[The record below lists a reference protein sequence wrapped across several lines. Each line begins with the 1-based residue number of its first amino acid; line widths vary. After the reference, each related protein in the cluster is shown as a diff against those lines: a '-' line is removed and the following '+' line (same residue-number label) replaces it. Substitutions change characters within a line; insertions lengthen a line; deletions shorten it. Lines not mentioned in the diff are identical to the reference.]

1 MISTASGETCRIL
14 QWKPSVAHST
24 TGSHR
29 ILALEAQGL
38 DLVSALFIDLET
50 EAVRPA
56 VLTVTMAA
64 HDSSA
69 RWRTFLN
76 EAKED
81 DILLMLSKQSPPYLE
96 IPFHE
101 LQAFDPDFADDVLQ
115 HPRQILDRGS
125 QTLVEIC
132 RERGEDIDAILRVGD
147 LPRDSRRSLRD
158 IGTADIER
166 LRSVEVIITK
176 ISDLKPRLH
185 IAVFT
190 CEACG
195 NTIEV
200 SQKNEREL
208 VEPLRCPTDSGC
220 GGSRN
225 SKDNPTRFNL
235 VVNVSRMVNN
245 QWIEIQEP
253 PESVP
258 SGAQPTRGSVL
269 VEGDQV
275 NRHLPGERII
285 ANVMPVVRS
294 EVRRNR
300 KTPMFDIIYHLVSS
314 EHESTPFNEI
324 KISEEDMEKILEI
337 SRREDL
343 VGLMQNSIAPSVFAT
358 GVMHYVK
365 RSLAL
370 QLFGGVSRINQDK
383 TRTRGDIHI
392 LLMGDPGV
400 AKSQVLDYMSKISPR
415 GKLASGG
422 GVSGAGLTAAAVRD
436 AFGDGRFALE
446 AGVLPLSDR
455 GLAAID
461 EFDKISDDDRKVMH
475 PAMEQQQIHV
485 AKGGITA
492 TLPSRCAI
500 LAAANPKEGRFSKR
514 GPNQSV
520 MRSFNETGLPAPLAS
535 RFDIIW
541 MMRDEVRVEDDERIA
556 KYILDTRTQG
566 VSETKIE
573 EAISMDP
580 SDELKDQIYSTTVD
594 GTEHLTLEFLRKY
607 IAYAK
612 RNHHPNLNSD
622 ARAKIL
628 EYYTDERQSYG
639 RDDQMGE
646 SEVIPITA
654 RALEALIRLT
664 EAHARMHLRD
674 TATGEDARV
683 ALAVFRHWRDESG
696 IEDDS
701 ELYSGISASVR
712 SNNTTIRNIVREI
725 CHSGDGTANIT
736 DIYNSASARKIP
748 ETTVDDVIQRML
760 MSGELFSPR
769 NDFYQFAR

>member
-1 MISTASGETCRIL
+1 M
-14 QWKPSVAHST
+14 
-24 TGSHR
+24 
-29 ILALEAQGL
+29 
-38 DLVSALFIDLET
+38 
-50 EAVRPA
+50 
-56 VLTVTMAA
+56 TMAA

-69 RWRTFLN
+69 RWRTFLT

-81 DILLMLSKQSPPYLE
+81 DILLILSKQSPPYLD

-101 LQAFDPDFADDVLQ
+101 LQAFDPEFAEDVLQ

-132 RERGEDIDAILRVGD
+132 RDRGEDIDAMLRVGE
-147 LPRDSRRSLRD
+147 LPRDSRRNLRD

-200 SQKNEREL
+200 GQKNEREL
-208 VEPLRCPTDSGC
+208 IEPLRCPTDSGC
-220 GGSRN
+220 GGSRT

-235 VVNVSRMVNN
+235 VINVSRMVNN
-245 QWIEIQEP
+245 QWIEIQEL
-253 PESVP
+253 PEGVP
-258 SGAQPTRGSVL
+258 SGAQPTRGTVL

-294 EVRRNR
+294 EVKRNR
-300 KTPMFDIIYHLVSS
+300 KTPMFDVIYHLGSS

-324 KISEEDMEKILEI
+324 KISDEDRDKILEI

-343 VGLMQNSIAPSVFAT
+343 MGLMQNSIAPSVFAT

-400 AKSQVLDYMSKISPR
+400 AKSQVLNYMSKISPR

-461 EFDKISDDDRKVMH
+461 EFDKISEDDRKVMH
-475 PAMEQQQIHV
+475 PAMEQQQINV

-500 LAAANPKEGRFSKR
+500 LAAANPKDGRFSKR

-520 MRSFNETGLPAPLAS
+520 MRSYSETGLPPPLAS

-541 MMRDEVRVEDDERIA
+541 MLRDEVKVEDDERIA
-556 KYILDTRTQG
+556 RYILDNRTKG

-573 EAISMDP
+573 EAISLDP
-580 SDELKDQIYSTTVD
+580 SEEVKDEVYALTVD
-594 GTEHLTLEFLRKY
+594 DTEHLSLEFLRKY

-612 RNHHPNLNSD
+612 RNHHPDLNAD

-628 EYYTDERQSYG
+628 QYYTDERQSYG
-639 RDDQMGE
+639 REDQMGE

-674 TATGEDARV
+674 TATGHDAKV
-683 ALAVFRHWRDESG
+683 ALAVFRHWREESN

-701 ELYSGISASVR
+701 ELYSGVSAAAR
-712 SNNTTIRNIVREI
+712 SNNTTIRNIVRDV
-725 CHSGDGTANIT
+725 CRTGDGTANIT
-736 DIYNSASARKIP
+736 EIYNAASARKIP
-748 ETTVDDVIQRML
+748 DTAVDDVIQRML
-760 MSGELFSPR
+760 VSGELFSPR
-769 NDFYQFAR
+769 NDIYQFAR